1 MRPPVDLPKR
11 KIVGL
16 LSSGTVSPLTMEVL
30 AGHIQGLL
38 SLPAEILGSFAPP
51 DGAFH
56 QPRNQYNAAVL
67 LQFLAGPPDSQV
79 AETDA
84 YQQAR
89 SEYLRVMGVT
99 SFDLFLP
106 IFTHVYGEAQISGR
120 AAVISLFRLQSGADG
135 GAVSQEAFLAR
146 AAKVA
151 IHELLHTFGLVHC
164 RHAHCL
170 MRPVTKITDLDE
182 LPLILCRSC
191 AQYWEDCR
199 NKALLE

>member
-1 MRPPVDLPKR
+1 MDPPKR

-38 SLPAEILGSFAPP
+38 SLPAEVLGSFAPP
-51 DGAFH
+51 NGAFH

-67 LQFLAGPPDSQV
+67 LQFLAGLPGSQV
-79 AETDA
+79 AGTDA
-84 YQQAR
+84 YQPR

-135 GAVSQEAFLAR
+135 GPVGQELFLTR
-146 AAKVA
+146 SAKVA

-191 AQYWEDCR
+191 AQYWEDSR

>member
-1 MRPPVDLPKR
+1 MKPLVDLPKR
-11 KIVGL
+11 KIVAL

-38 SLPAEILGSFAPP
+38 SLPAEILGPFAPP

-67 LQFLAGPPDSQV
+67 LQFLAGPPGSQV
-79 AETDA
+79 TETDA
-84 YQQAR
+84 YPAR

-120 AAVISLFRLQSGADG
+120 AAVISLFRLRTGADG
-135 GAVSQEAFLAR
+135 AAVGQELFLTR
-146 AAKVA
+146 SAKVA

-182 LPLILCRSC
+182 LPLTLCRSC

-199 NKALLE
+199 KKALLD